1 MPGDP
6 NVCRE
11 HAKRC
16 WALASETKN
25 PALKDSLVDLAQRW
39 ARLAVD
45 LQFTRDFMAECAA
58 KPDTAQR
65 ATTRRLG

>member
-6 NVCRE
+6 EGCRQ

-25 PALKDSLVDLAQRW
+25 PDLKESLTDLAQRW
-39 ARLAVD
+39 ARLAID
-45 LQFTRDFMAECAA
+45 LETTLKLLEQWGEQ
-58 KPDTAQR
+58 PDKRT
-65 ATTRRLG
+65 G